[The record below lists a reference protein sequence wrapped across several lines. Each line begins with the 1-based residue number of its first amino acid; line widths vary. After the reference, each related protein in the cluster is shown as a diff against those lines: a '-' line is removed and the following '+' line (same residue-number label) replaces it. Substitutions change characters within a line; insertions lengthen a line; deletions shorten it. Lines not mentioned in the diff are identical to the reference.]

1 MDKNSLEMR
10 VIRGLPAEYIGKDK
24 NVNPGC
30 PVEGWHYE
38 DAKSLLRVEDTVN
51 QVAFTAANRHD
62 CANAEEILK
71 IMSDVSKQL
80 VKAINLM
87 LNEKKKEVK

>member
-1 MDKNSLEMR
+1 MAR
-10 VIRGLPAEYIGKDK
+10 FGKTILRKDCG
-24 NVNPGC
+24 VNRYQPRILNALALGVC
-30 PVEGWHYE
+30 QE
-38 DAKSLLRVEDTVN
+38 DAKSLLRVEDAVN

-87 LNEKKKEVK
+87 LNEKKEVK